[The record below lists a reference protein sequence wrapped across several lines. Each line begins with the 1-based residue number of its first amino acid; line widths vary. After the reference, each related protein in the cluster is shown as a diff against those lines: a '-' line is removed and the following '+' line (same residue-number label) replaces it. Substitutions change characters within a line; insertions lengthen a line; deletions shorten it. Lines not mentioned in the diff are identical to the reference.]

1 MPVLLALLRANWKV
15 AAIGAV
21 VFLLAGTLYARD
33 ARQQRTIREQGAKID
48 TLLDQMRTRP
58 QTIAPA
64 DLERL
69 LALERQGMMAE
80 IRRQSEFFAESL
92 RLVAG
97 RGGQPIII
105 REVGPPSGPAGPP
118 GAPGSPGAP
127 GQPGPPSPP
136 HPDTPLVPAAKLP
149 AVREGA
155 TERIV
160 TTFWPGHLVGCVT
173 PGFDEPD
180 ALEILRDP
188 DGRLLS
194 GANCVKSIRDEI
206 RLQPARPVEVRLP
219 YYLGAFVSQSFSI
232 SPTVVQTTKFG
243 VEYTNRVW
251 KGFYRIEA
259 ACVNVLAQGQIC
271 PAQRFELRYI
281 QPIF

>member
-1 MPVLLALLRANWKV
+1 MPLLALLKANWKT
-15 AAIGAV
+15 AAIGAA

-33 ARQQRTIREQGAKID
+33 ARQQRTIREQGTKID
-48 TLLDQMRTRP
+48 QLVDQMRTRP

-97 RGGQPIII
+97 RGGQLII
-105 REVGPPSGPAGPP
+105 REVGPPSSGPP
-118 GAPGSPGAP
+118 GPPGVPGSPGAP
-127 GQPGPPSPP
+127 GRPGAPPPP
-136 HPDTPLVPAAKLP
+136 GTPLVPAAKLP
-149 AVREGA
+149 AVRAGA

-180 ALEILRDP
+180 ALEILRDA

-206 RLQPARPVEVRLP
+206 TLAPARPVEVRPP
-219 YYLGAFVSQSFSI
+219 YYLGAFVSQSFSM
-232 SPTVVQTTKFG
+232 SPAVERTTKLG

-251 KGFYRIEA
+251 AGFYRIEA
-259 ACVNVLAQGQIC
+259 ACTNVLAQGQIC
-271 PAQRFELRYI
+271 PAQRFEIRYI